1 MKRILCML
9 LVALLL
15 TGCSGGSD
23 EMDRAMTM
31 RAKLLAQSVS
41 FDAAVTADYGDAV
54 HTFAMACRSDTQG
67 NVTFTVTQPETIAG
81 ITGSISAVGGK
92 LTFDDQALSF
102 ALLADGQ
109 LSPVSGPWILMRALR
124 SGYLTSCGTE
134 GENLRLS
141 VDDSYADDALHLDV
155 WLGEGDLPIRGEIL
169 WKGRRLLSVEV
180 KSFTFV

>member
-1 MKRILCML
+1 MKRIICIL
-9 LVALLL
+9 LVVLLL
-15 TGCSGGSD
+15 SGCSGDSD
-23 EMDRAMTM
+23 EMNRAMTL
-31 RAKLLAQSVS
+31 RTKLLAKSVN
-41 FDAAVTADYGDAV
+41 FDAVVTADYGDAV
-54 HTFAMACRSDTQG
+54 YTFTMNCQSDTKG
-67 NVTFTVTQPETIAG
+67 NVTFTVKEPETISG
-81 ITGSISAVGGK
+81 ITGSISAIGGK

-124 SGYLTSCGTE
+124 SGYLTTCGKD

-180 KSFTFV
+180 KNFTFV